1 MESNKNDRMLEILIR
16 CLRGER
22 ISPKKLADEYGVS
35 TKSISRDIAR
45 IQNFLHE
52 HQELVHH
59 AKLEYSR
66 SDRTYHFDNE
76 EFLKNKELFALVKLL
91 LGSRSLNRDD
101 TLRIIE
107 KLKAFT
113 TTGDRESLENIIRKE
128 IYHYHE
134 VKSDCPSVLDNL
146 WKLIGA
152 IEEKRMVTID
162 YFQKS
167 RNRVKVKILPAAV
180 MFSEYYFYIIAYIA
194 DDLTFKAQHFRVD
207 RIVGM
212 TEHRE
217 RFELEKQYDFD
228 EGELRERNQFMF
240 PGENI
245 RIRFEFWGSSLQ
257 AVLDRL
263 PTARVIE
270 KRGSVNVIEAE
281 VNDGRGIIM
290 YLLSLGEFA
299 RVLSPATFVE
309 KLKREIEAMRN
320 LYSDSQ
326 SI

>member
-1 MESNKNDRMLEILIR
+1 MKI
-16 CLRGER
+16 
-22 ISPKKLADEYGVS
+22 
-35 TKSISRDIAR
+35 
-45 IQNFLHE
+45 
-52 HQELVHH
+52 
-59 AKLEYSR
+59 
-66 SDRTYHFDNE
+66 
-76 EFLKNKELFALVKLL
+76 L

-152 IEEKRMVTID
+152 IEDKRMVTID

-194 DDLTFKAQHFRVD
+194 EDSAFRAQHFRVD
-207 RIVGM
+207 RIVRM

-217 RFELEKQYDFD
+217 HFALAKDHDFD

-245 RIRFEFWGSSLQ
+245 KIRFEFWGTSLQ
-257 AVLDRL
+257 AILDRL

-270 KRGSVNVIEAE
+270 KRGDVSVIEAE

-290 YLLSLGEFA
+290 YLLSQGQYV
-299 RVLSPATFVE
+299 RVLSPAPLVE
-309 KLKREIEAMRN
+309 KMKREIASMIG
-320 LYSDSQ
+320 LYADNNTT
-326 SI
+326 

>member
-1 MESNKNDRMLEILIR
+1 MDFDKNDRMLEILIR

-22 ISPKKLADEYGVS
+22 ISPKKLAEEYAVS

-52 HQELVHH
+52 HPELVHH

-76 EFLKNKELFALVKLL
+76 EFLKNKELFALVKIL

-101 TLRIIE
+101 MLRIIE
-107 KLKAFT
+107 KLKSFT
-113 TTGDRESLENIIRKE
+113 TTGDRESLEHIIRKE
-128 IYHYHE
+128 VYHYHE
-134 VKSDCPSVLDNL
+134 VKADCPSVIDNL
-146 WKLIGA
+146 WKVIGA
-152 IEEKRMVTID
+152 IEDKRMLSID

-167 RNRVKVKILPAAV
+167 RNRVKVKLLPAAV
-180 MFSEYYFYIIAYIA
+180 MFSEYYFYLIAYIA
-194 DDLTFKAQHFRVD
+194 DDPTFRAQHFRID
-207 RIVGM
+207 RIVGI

-217 RFELEKQYDFD
+217 HFELTREQDFD
-228 EGELRERNQFMF
+228 EGALRERNQFMF

-245 RIRFEFWGSSLQ
+245 KIRFEFWGSSLQ
-257 AVLDRL
+257 AVLDRI
-263 PTARVIE
+263 PTAKVIE
-270 KRGSVNVIEAE
+270 KRGDVNVIEAE

-290 YLLSLGEFA
+290 YLLSLGEYA
-299 RVLSPATFVE
+299 RVLSPAPFVE

-320 LYSDSQ
+320 LY
-326 SI
+326 